1 MPRHARKV
9 WQPYETSNVTE
20 KGGIYAIRK
29 AKGKIQYIGQS
40 INLRKRLNTH
50 KYASQQ
56 DISKFVKEEFAKNR
70 GKNLRIKWIPTKHH
84 KCLEGWARGQEDR
97 VLATKEQETWQQML
111 AFETISAHLYRCY
124 IRYKH

>member
-84 KCLEGWARGQEDR
+84 KCLEGWALDYVAKKIGYWPPKNKKRGNKCWRLRQ
-97 VLATKEQETWQQML
+97 
-111 AFETISAHLYRCY
+111 
-124 IRYKH
+124 